1 MIDKCVKRVVKVVKL
16 SSFSIIFI
24 LFGFMNQDD
33 MQREEASSLLC
44 MYICTY
50 DNQRELRNVLAES

>member
-1 MIDKCVKRVVKVVKL
+1 MKRVVKVVKL

-24 LFGFMNQDD
+24 LFGLMNQDD
-33 MQREEASSLLC
+33 MQREEASSLLR
-44 MYICTY
+44 MYISTY